1 MTESLLIAN
10 QLNKSYLSTAGVQQ
24 DVLHDLSFS
33 VDKGEF
39 VAIMG
44 PSGSGKSTLL
54 NILSTLMAP
63 TSGTVTINGK
73 DIWQLS
79 DKEVSKF
86 RGQDMG
92 FIFQNY
98 NLIDSLTVQENISLP
113 LTLQKVGAKKIKQAV
128 KKVAQMLHIEEY
140 LNKYPSELSGGQQQ
154 RVGAARALV
163 HNPALIFGD
172 EPTGAL
178 DSENAREM
186 MNYLTTINANEG
198 ISIIM
203 VTHDAFSASFA
214 SRILFLTDGQ
224 ITKTINRNN
233 QPREVFYQ
241 QVLSELGN
249 FN

>member
-1 MTESLLIAN
+1 MTEPVLIAN
-10 QLNKSYLSTAGVQQ
+10 QLNKTYLSTAGVQQ
-24 DVLHDLSFS
+24 EVLKNLSLS
-33 VDKGEF
+33 VDEGEF

-54 NILSTLMAP
+54 NILSTLMQP
-63 TSGTVTINGK
+63 SSGSVMINNK
-73 DIWQLS
+73 NILQMNDDAIA
-79 DKEVSKF
+79 KF

-98 NLIDSLTVQENISLP
+98 NLIESLTVQENISLP
-113 LTLQKVGAKKIKQAV
+113 LTLQKVSPKKVKDAV
-128 KKVAQMLHIEEY
+128 QKVAQLLHIESY
-140 LNKYPSELSGGQQQ
+140 LNKYPTELSGGQQQ

-163 HNPALIFGD
+163 HNPTLIFGD

-186 MNYLTTINANEG
+186 MNYLTQINDNEG
-198 ISIIM
+198 ISIVM

-224 ITKTINRNN
+224 ITKTITRDH
-233 QPREVFYQ
+233 QSRELFYQ

>member
-1 MTESLLIAN
+1 MTEPVLIAN
-10 QLNKSYLSTAGVQQ
+10 QLNKTYLSTAGVQQ
-24 DVLHDLSFS
+24 EVLKNLSLS
-33 VDKGEF
+33 VDEGEF

-54 NILSTLMAP
+54 NILSTLMQP
-63 TSGTVTINGK
+63 SSGSVMINNK
-73 DIWQLS
+73 NILQMNDDAIA
-79 DKEVSKF
+79 KF

-98 NLIDSLTVQENISLP
+98 NLIESLTVQENISLP
-113 LTLQKVGAKKIKQAV
+113 LTLQKASPKEIKAAV
-128 KKVAQMLHIEEY
+128 QKVAQLLHIESY
-140 LNKYPSELSGGQQQ
+140 LNKYPTELSGGQQQ

-163 HNPALIFGD
+163 HNPTLIFGD

-186 MNYLTTINANEG
+186 MNYLTQINANEG
-198 ISIIM
+198 ISIVM

-224 ITKTINRNN
+224 ITKTITRDN
-233 QPREVFYQ
+233 QSREVFYQ

>member
-1 MTESLLIAN
+1 MTEPVLIAN
-10 QLNKSYLSTAGVQQ
+10 QLNKTYLSTAGVQQ
-24 DVLHDLSFS
+24 EVLKNLSLS
-33 VDKGEF
+33 VDEGEF

-54 NILSTLMAP
+54 NILSTLMQP
-63 TSGTVTINGK
+63 SSGSVMINNK
-73 DIWQLS
+73 NILQMNDDAIA
-79 DKEVSKF
+79 KF

-98 NLIDSLTVQENISLP
+98 NLIESLTVQENISLP
-113 LTLQKVGAKKIKQAV
+113 LTPQKVSPKKVKDAV
-128 KKVAQMLHIEEY
+128 QKVAQLLHIESY
-140 LNKYPSELSGGQQQ
+140 LNKYPTELSGGQQQ

-163 HNPALIFGD
+163 HNPTLIFGD

-186 MNYLTTINANEG
+186 MNYLTQINDNEG
-198 ISIIM
+198 ISIVM

-224 ITKTINRNN
+224 ITKTITRDN
-233 QPREVFYQ
+233 QSREVFYQ
-241 QVLSELGN
+241 RVLSELGN

>member
-1 MTESLLIAN
+1 MTEPVLIAN
-10 QLNKSYLSTAGVQQ
+10 QLNKTYLSTAGVQQ
-24 DVLHDLSFS
+24 EVLKNLSLS
-33 VDKGEF
+33 VDEGEF

-54 NILSTLMAP
+54 NILSTLMQP
-63 TSGTVTINGK
+63 SSGSVMINNK
-73 DIWQLS
+73 NILQMNDDAIA
-79 DKEVSKF
+79 KF

-98 NLIDSLTVQENISLP
+98 NLIESLTVQENISLP
-113 LTLQKVGAKKIKQAV
+113 LTLQKVSPKKVKDAV
-128 KKVAQMLHIEEY
+128 QKVAQLLHIESY
-140 LNKYPSELSGGQQQ
+140 LNKYPTELSGGQQQ

-163 HNPALIFGD
+163 HNPTLIFGD

-186 MNYLTTINANEG
+186 MNYLTQINDNEG
-198 ISIIM
+198 ISIVM

-214 SRILFLTDGQ
+214 SRIFFLTDGQ
-224 ITKTINRNN
+224 ITKTITRDN
-233 QPREVFYQ
+233 QSREVFYQ
-241 QVLSELGN
+241 RVLSELGN

>member
-63 TSGTVTINGK
+63 TSGTVTINNK

-113 LTLQKVGAKKIKQAV
+113 LTLQKASVKKIKQAV
-128 KKVAQMLHIEEY
+128 QKVSQMLHIEDY

-186 MNYLTTINANEG
+186 MNYLTSINGNEG
-198 ISIIM
+198 IQS
-203 VTHDAFSASFA
+203 
-214 SRILFLTDGQ
+214 LW
-224 ITKTINRNN
+224 
-233 QPREVFYQ
+233 
-241 QVLSELGN
+241 
-249 FN
+249 

>member
-10 QLNKSYLSTAGVQQ
+10 QLNKSYLSAAGVQQ

-44 PSGSGKSTLL
+44 PSGSGTSTLL

-63 TSGTVTINGK
+63 TSGTVTINNK

-113 LTLQKVGAKKIKQAV
+113 LTLQKASVKKIKQAV
-128 KKVAQMLHIEEY
+128 QKVAQMLHIEEY

-186 MNYLTTINANEG
+186 MNYLTNINANEG

-214 SRILFLTDGQ
+214 SRILFLTDGE
-224 ITKTINRNN
+224 ITKTINRDN

>member
-1 MTESLLIAN
+1 MTEPVLIAN
-10 QLNKSYLSTAGVQQ
+10 QLNKTYLSTAGVQQ
-24 DVLHDLSFS
+24 EVLKNLSLS
-33 VDKGEF
+33 VDEGEF

-54 NILSTLMAP
+54 NILSTLMQP
-63 TSGTVTINGK
+63 SSGSVMINNK
-73 DIWQLS
+73 NILQMNDDAIA
-79 DKEVSKF
+79 KF

-98 NLIDSLTVQENISLP
+98 NLIESLTVQENISLP
-113 LTLQKVGAKKIKQAV
+113 LTLQKVSPKKVKDAV
-128 KKVAQMLHIEEY
+128 QKVAQLLHIESY
-140 LNKYPSELSGGQQQ
+140 LNKYPTELSGGQQQ

-163 HNPALIFGD
+163 HNPTLIFGD

-186 MNYLTTINANEG
+186 MNYLTQINDNEG
-198 ISIIM
+198 ISIVM
-203 VTHDAFSASFA
+203 VTHDAFSASFT

-224 ITKTINRNN
+224 ITKTITRDN
-233 QPREVFYQ
+233 QSREVFYQ
-241 QVLSELGN
+241 RVLSELGN

>member
-1 MTESLLIAN
+1 MTEPVLIAN
-10 QLNKSYLSTAGVQQ
+10 QLNKTYLSTAGVQQ
-24 DVLHDLSFS
+24 EVLKNLSLS
-33 VDKGEF
+33 VDEGEF
-39 VAIMG
+39 VAIIG

-54 NILSTLMAP
+54 NILSTLMQP
-63 TSGTVTINGK
+63 SSGSVMINNK
-73 DIWQLS
+73 NILQMNDDAIA
-79 DKEVSKF
+79 KF

-98 NLIDSLTVQENISLP
+98 NLIESLTVQENISLP
-113 LTLQKVGAKKIKQAV
+113 LTLQKVSPKKVKDAV
-128 KKVAQMLHIEEY
+128 QKVAQLLHIESY
-140 LNKYPSELSGGQQQ
+140 LNKYPTELSGGQQQ

-163 HNPALIFGD
+163 HNPTLIFGD

-186 MNYLTTINANEG
+186 MNYLTQINDNEG
-198 ISIIM
+198 ISIVM

-224 ITKTINRNN
+224 ITKTITRDN
-233 QPREVFYQ
+233 QSREVFYQ
-241 QVLSELGN
+241 RVLSELGN

>member
-63 TSGTVTINGK
+63 TSGTVTINNK

-113 LTLQKVGAKKIKQAV
+113 LTLQKASVKKIKQAV
-128 KKVAQMLHIEEY
+128 QKVSQMLHIEDY

-186 MNYLTTINANEG
+186 MNYLTSINGNEG

-214 SRILFLTDGQ
+214 SRILFLTDGE
-224 ITKTINRNN
+224 ITKTINRDN

>member
-1 MTESLLIAN
+1 MTEPVLIAN
-10 QLNKSYLSTAGVQQ
+10 QLNKTYLSTAGVQQ
-24 DVLHDLSFS
+24 EVLKNLSLS
-33 VDKGEF
+33 VDEGEF
-39 VAIMG
+39 VAIIG

-54 NILSTLMAP
+54 NILSTLMQP
-63 TSGTVTINGK
+63 SSGSVMINNK
-73 DIWQLS
+73 NILQMNDDAIA
-79 DKEVSKF
+79 KF

-98 NLIDSLTVQENISLP
+98 NLIESLTVQENINLP
-113 LTLQKVGAKKIKQAV
+113 LTLQKVSPKKVKDAV
-128 KKVAQMLHIEEY
+128 QKVAQLLHIESY
-140 LNKYPSELSGGQQQ
+140 LNKYPTELSGGQQQ

-163 HNPALIFGD
+163 HNPTLIFGD

-186 MNYLTTINANEG
+186 MNYLTQINDNKG
-198 ISIIM
+198 ISIVM

-224 ITKTINRNN
+224 ITKTITRDH
-233 QPREVFYQ
+233 QSRELFYQ

>member
-10 QLNKSYLSTAGVQQ
+10 QLNKSYLSAAGVQQ

-113 LTLQKVGAKKIKQAV
+113 LTLQKADTNKIKQAV

>member
-63 TSGTVTINGK
+63 TSGTVTINNK

-113 LTLQKVGAKKIKQAV
+113 LTLQKAGVKKIKQAV
-128 KKVAQMLHIEEY
+128 QKVSQMLHIEDY

-186 MNYLTTINANEG
+186 MNYLTSINGNEG

-214 SRILFLTDGQ
+214 SRILFLTDGE
-224 ITKTINRNN
+224 ITKTINRDN